1 MAVTLSRPYLGYA
14 AGATV
19 AFSFDTESSLI
30 AQGLARVATGQP
42 SQSNTNIPT
51 TGLGE
56 FTFGGNV
63 VLDEPGVGFGVP
75 TAIQGPR
82 RLPNGTILAFA
93 SLGTDTTPVIGT
105 TYRCEIFVPHRAEWT
120 GVSFLNGSAAATD
133 LIVGALHDTTGAF
146 ITSTAVA
153 GVVAAGVNSFQDI
166 AFLNKVVLAPGR
178 YFLTYQTNGTTT
190 RLRTW
195 AAANGGNQMTTSA
208 VGVFGTVNAAFTP
221 PTTFTTAVGP
231 IAQLYA

>member
-1 MAVTLSRPYLGYA
+1 MAVTLLRPYLGYA
-14 AGATV
+14 TGAVV

-30 AQGLARVATGQP
+30 AQGLAAAATGVP

-56 FTFGGNV
+56 FTIGGNV
-63 VLDEPGVGFGVP
+63 VIDETGAGLAAPV
-75 TAIQGPR
+75 ALQGPR

-93 SLGTDTTPVIGT
+93 SLGTDTTPVAGT
-105 TYRCEIFVPHRAEWT
+105 LYRCEIYVPHKATWT

-133 LIVGALHDTTGAF
+133 LLVGALHDTTGAF

-153 GVVAAGVNSFQDI
+153 GVVAAGVNSFQDLPFI
-166 AFLNKVVLAPGR
+166 NTVTLQPGR
-178 YFLTYQTNGTTT
+178 YFLSYQTNGTTT

-195 AAANGGNQMTTSA
+195 AAANGGNQMTTSVA
-208 VGVFGTVNAAFTP
+208 GVFGTVNAAFTP
-221 PTTFTTAVGP
+221 PATFTTAVGP